1 MKGNEVLQG
10 EFYILIRI
18 QREDVDAGKS
28 FRTVFYLCWEAEA
41 RAPAMSLWCLF
52 RIPLSRGLQ
61 HPQKHHIGSK
71 FPHCD
76 IGRILQI

>member
-1 MKGNEVLQG
+1 MEGNEVLQG

-28 FRTVFYLCWEAEA
+28 LRTVFYLCWGAEA
-41 RAPAMSLWCLF
+41 RDPAMSLWCLF
-52 RIPLSRGLQ
+52 HIPLSLGLQ
-61 HPQKHHIGSK
+61 HPQKHHIGSE

-76 IGRILQI
+76 IDGILQI